1 MTDERRARQMVQYH
15 NEGEHVFPEP
25 ECPSCRLDVAL
36 RRAALLAGARRWQPT
51 ASEPR
56 YWEAVEG
63 WAGAIQ
69 AHAER
74 PESEHDGGCSAGI
87 SKAPC
92 KCSQRDRA
100 DATATFIRAMLG
112 GDDD

>member
-1 MTDERRARQMVQYH
+1 MTDER
-15 NEGEHVFPEP
+15 
-25 ECPSCRLDVAL
+25 LDLAL
-36 RRAALLAGARRWQPT
+36 KRAAWRIMGYKDFPVTPLEQSGLDAFA
-51 ASEPR
+51 
-56 YWEAVEG
+56 G
-63 WAGAIQ
+63 WAEAIQ
-69 AHAER
+69 ALLER

-100 DATATFIRAMLG
+100 EAIRKFIKAMLG